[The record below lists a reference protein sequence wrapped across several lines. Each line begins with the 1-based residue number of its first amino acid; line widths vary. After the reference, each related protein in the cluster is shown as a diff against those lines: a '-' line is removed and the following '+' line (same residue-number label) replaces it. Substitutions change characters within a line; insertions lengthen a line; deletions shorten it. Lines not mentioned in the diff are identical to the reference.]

1 MFARLARYEI
11 NSDRADDAVESFRE
25 ASEGLQQLPG
35 FRGGYVLL
43 DDQGSIA
50 TLTVWQ
56 SRAALVDSQSRAGR
70 LRQDAVQAV
79 GGSVVSVNEYEIAHE
94 MGEPLGG

>member
-11 NSDRADDAVESFRE
+11 DPSRSDEAVESFQQ
-25 ASEGLQQLPG
+25 ASEGLAGLDG
-35 FRGGYVLL
+35 FKGGYVLL
-43 DDQGSIA
+43 DDEGSIA
-50 TLTVWQ
+50 TLTIWQ
-56 SRAALVDSQSRAGR
+56 SRGALLDSQSRAGR

-94 MGEPLGG
+94 MGQGLGG

>member
-11 NSDRADDAVESFRE
+11 DTDRSDEAVESFKQ
-25 ASEGLQQLPG
+25 ASQGLTELHG

-43 DDQGSIA
+43 DNEGSIA
-50 TLTVWQ
+50 TLTVWE
-56 SRAALVDSQSRAGR
+56 SRAALLDSQSRAGR

-94 MGEPLGG
+94 MGASLV